1 MCIRDSDNTGGKLTV
16 DTASLLG
23 SLETTSVVYP
33 NSSKIYLD
41 VKKFNGLDVKV
52 GDKVA
57 SIGHVRLTVTVDSN
71 LTTFTVGNRLYRI
84 VNDGQDT
91 DNYGII
97 TEYDSVNNYIY
108 YVPVEGIIESN
119 DSVGDYSTT
128 NTTLVG
134 KATVTGDLSV
144 VGAAS
149 ARIQEIRDIS
159 INKRLYL
166 TNVNGT
172 FSARDGLRGPDNYR
186 SAAIGKKVLKARTKR
201 FFKGFDGTQTTFNLT
216 TANGQQYLP
225 DPDGHMMIFVNGIL
239 QPPGAGNAYTAFS
252 DKIQFS
258 EAPELGASF
267 TGFYLGKLRQLDDIG
282 FEFDSLR
289 QSFNLKR
296 DDIFYSL
303 TLTDG
308 VQSSTIRP
316 ENNIIISV
324 NGVLQEPGV
333 GFELVGSRIIF
344 SEVPRFGSTFVGFS
358 YVGSEADVDA
368 DVVVPPVEA
377 GDFIDIEGEVS
388 DREVAVIESS
398 NSLITFDYLGS
409 VFGQNANATAVLTSG
424 YIERVSVTSGG
435 SGYTSR
441 PVVRLDSISGFEGQ
455 VKALVGIA
463 GVTVTNV
470 GSGYQNPGVDVETT
484 VPSDWTA
491 PDLSLYGEELV
502 DPEIL

>member
-1 MCIRDSDNTGGKLTV
+1 M
-16 DTASLLG
+16 
-23 SLETTSVVYP
+23 TTS
-33 NSSKIYLD
+33 
-41 VKKFNGLDVKV
+41 
-52 GDKVA
+52 
-57 SIGHVRLTVTVDSN
+57 
-71 LTTFTVGNRLYRI
+71 
-84 VNDGQDT
+84 
-91 DNYGII
+91 
-97 TEYDSVNNYIY
+97 
-108 YVPVEGIIESN
+108 
-119 DSVGDYSTT
+119 
-128 NTTLVG
+128 
-134 KATVTGDLSV
+134 
-144 VGAAS
+144 
-149 ARIQEIRDIS
+149 
-159 INKRLYL
+159 
-166 TNVNGT
+166 NGT
-172 FSARDGLRGPDNYR
+172 
-186 SAAIGKKVLKARTKR
+186 
-201 FFKGFDGTQTTFNLT
+201 
-216 TANGQQYLP
+216 QYLP
-225 DPDGHMMIFVNGIL
+225 DPDGHMMIFINGIL

-424 YIERVSVTSGG
+424 YIDRVSVTSGG

-441 PVVRLDSISGFEGQ
+441 PVVRLDSISGFDGQ

-470 GSGYQNPGVDVETT
+470 GSGYQDPGVDVETT
-484 VPSDWTA
+484 VPSDWTP

>member
-1 MCIRDSDNTGGKLTV
+1 M
-16 DTASLLG
+16 
-23 SLETTSVVYP
+23 
-33 NSSKIYLD
+33 
-41 VKKFNGLDVKV
+41 
-52 GDKVA
+52 
-57 SIGHVRLTVTVDSN
+57 RLSVTVDSN

-108 YVPVEGIIESN
+108 YVPVEGTIGTG
-119 DSVGDYSTT
+119 DSVGDYSTS
-128 NTTLVG
+128 NVTLVG
-134 KATVTGDLSV
+134 KAAVNGDLSV
-144 VGAAS
+144 AGAAS
-149 ARIQEIRDIS
+149 ARIQEIRDVS

-172 FSARDGLRGPDNYR
+172 FSARDGLRGGDNYR
-186 SAAIGKKVLKARTKR
+186 SASIGKKVLKARTKR

-216 TANGQQYLP
+216 TNNGLQYLP

-424 YIERVSVTSGG
+424 YIDRVSVTSGG

-470 GSGYQNPGVDVETT
+470 GSGYQDPGVDVETT
-484 VPSDWTA
+484 VPSDWTP